1 METLKNYVCGQWQAG
16 TGTPRVLTHAVSGE
30 AMAECST
37 EGLDFGKI
45 LEYGRTVGGP
55 ALRAMTFHERAALL
69 KKAALALNEKLADFY
84 PIAATY
90 GGTKVDTW
98 IDVEGGIAN
107 LFAYAG
113 IGKRRLP
120 NAAFLT
126 DDATTP
132 LSKGGTFAGRHIMV
146 PLEGVAVQINAYN
159 FPSWGMLEKLAVSF
173 LAGMPSLVKPA
184 TNTCWLA
191 NRMVQVLADSG
202 VLPDGALQLV
212 CGSVGDLFDH
222 LTCQDVVCFTG
233 SAETANTIKMHPNLV
248 KNAVRINAEA
258 DSLNCIVLGRDVEPG
273 SPTFDLF
280 VKEIVKEM
288 TVKAGQKC
296 TAIRRA
302 LVPETQVSAVI
313 EALKGRLEKTTVGD
327 PAVEG
332 VRMGPLVD
340 LGAREE
346 ARRSVSALAR
356 EAEIVFGD
364 PNRTEGFVGADGE
377 KGAFMEPI
385 LLHCADPEGGTAVH
399 EIEAFGPVSTVMGYA
414 DNDQAV
420 RLARRGGGSLA
431 ASVYSEDEDLVRG
444 LTFGL
449 APYHGRVNV
458 MNEKAAPESTGHG
471 SAMPQMVH
479 GGPGRAG
486 GGEELGGLKG
496 LKLYMQTTALQG
508 TPERLEAICR
518 PATMTE

>member
-1 METLKNYVCGQWQAG
+1 
-16 TGTPRVLTHAVSGE
+16 
-30 AMAECST
+30 
-37 EGLDFGKI
+37 
-45 LEYGRTVGGP
+45 
-55 ALRAMTFHERAALL
+55 
-69 KKAALALNEKLADFY
+69 
-84 PIAATY
+84 
-90 GGTKVDTW
+90 
-98 IDVEGGIAN
+98 
-107 LFAYAG
+107 
-113 IGKRRLP
+113 
-120 NAAFLT
+120 
-126 DDATTP
+126 
-132 LSKGGTFAGRHIMV
+132 
-146 PLEGVAVQINAYN
+146 
-159 FPSWGMLEKLAVSF
+159 
-173 LAGMPSLVKPA
+173 
-184 TNTCWLA
+184 
-191 NRMVQVLADSG
+191 
-202 VLPDGALQLV
+202 
-212 CGSVGDLFDH
+212 
-222 LTCQDVVCFTG
+222 VVCFTG

-258 DSLNCIVLGRDVEPG
+258 DSLNCIVLGQDVEAG

-302 LVPETQVSAVI
+302 LVPEAQVSAVI

-327 PAVEG
+327 PAAEG

-364 PNRTEGFVGADGE
+364 PNRTQGFVGADGE

-385 LLHCADPEGGTAVH
+385 LLHCADPEGSTAVH
-399 EIEAFGPVSTVMGYA
+399 EVEAFGPVSTVMGYA
-414 DNDQAV
+414 DHDQAV
-420 RLARRGGGSLA
+420 WLARRGNGSLA
-431 ASVYSEDEDLVRG
+431 ASVFSEDEGLVRA

-496 LKLYMQTTALQG
+496 LRLYLQTTALQG
-508 TPERLEAICR
+508 TPERLDAICK
-518 PATMTE
+518 PAMMNE

>member
-1 METLKNYVCGQWQAG
+1 METLKNYVCGHWRAG
-16 TGTPRVLTHAVSGE
+16 TGTPRVLTHAVNGE
-30 AMAECST
+30 AIAECST
-37 EGLDFGKI
+37 EGLDFQEI
-45 LEYGRTVGGP
+45 LEYGRTIGGP
-55 ALRAMTFHERAALL
+55 ALRAMTFQERAGLL
-69 KKAALALNEKLADFY
+69 KKAGLALNEKLGEFY

-90 GGTKVDTW
+90 GGTKVDSW
-98 IDVEGGIAN
+98 IDIEGGIAN

-120 NAAFLT
+120 
-126 DDATTP
+126 DATFLADEAATS
-132 LSKGGTFAGRHIMV
+132 LSKGGTYAGRHIQV
-146 PLEGVAVQINAYN
+146 PLQGVAVQINAYN
-159 FPSWGMLEKLAVSF
+159 FPSWGMLEKFAVSF

-202 VLPDGALQLV
+202 VLPDGALQLI

-233 SAETANTIKMHPNLV
+233 SAETANTIKVHPNLV
-248 KNAVRINAEA
+248 KNAVRVNAEA

-273 SPTFDLF
+273 TPTFDLF
-280 VKEIVKEM
+280 VKEIVNEM
-288 TVKAGQKC
+288 TIKAGQKC
-296 TAIRRA
+296 TAIRRV
-302 LVPETQVSAVI
+302 LVPESVVNAVI
-313 EALKGRLEKTTVGD
+313 EALRGRLARTKVGD

-332 VRMGPLVD
+332 VRMGPLVNR
-340 LGAREE
+340 GAREE
-346 ARRSVSALAR
+346 ARRSVAALAR

-364 PNRTEGFVGADGE
+364 PNRTEGFEGADGD

-385 LLHCADPEGGTAVH
+385 LLHCPDPERSTAVH
-399 EIEAFGPVSTVMGYA
+399 QVEAFGPVSTVMGYA
-414 DNDQAV
+414 DDEQAV
-420 RLARRGGGSLA
+420 RLACRGGGSLA
-431 ASVYSEDEDLVRG
+431 ASVYSEDEDLICA
-444 LTFGL
+444 LAFGL

-486 GGEELGGLKG
+486 GGKELGGLKG
-496 LKLYMQTTALQG
+496 LELYLQTTALQG
-508 TPERLEAICR
+508 TPERLEAICK
-518 PATMTE
+518 PAAMAE

>member
-1 METLKNYVCGQWQAG
+1 MNQLKNYVCGAWQAG
-16 TGTPRVLTHAVSGE
+16 AGRGRVLTSALTGE
-30 AMAECST
+30 KIAECST

-45 LEYGRTVGGP
+45 LDYGRTVGGP
-55 ALRAMTFHERAALL
+55 ALRKLTFHQRAALL
-69 KKAALALNEKLADFY
+69 KQAAVALNERLQDFY

-90 GGTKVDTW
+90 GATKVDAW
-98 IDVEGGIAN
+98 IDVEGGLAN
-107 LFAYAG
+107 LFAYSSL
-113 IGKRRLP
+113 GKRQLP
-120 NAAFLT
+120 DAGFLT
-126 DDATTP
+126 DEATTP

-159 FPSWGMLEKLAVSF
+159 FPSWGMLEKFAVSF
-173 LAGMPSLVKPA
+173 LAGMPSVVKPA
-184 TNTCWLA
+184 TNTAWLA
-191 NRMVQVLADSG
+191 HRMVEVLVEAN
-202 VLPDGALQLV
+202 VLPEGTLQLV
-212 CGSVGDLFDH
+212 CGSVGDLLDH

-233 SAETANTIKMHPNLV
+233 SAETANRIKVHPTVV
-248 KNAVRINAEA
+248 KNAVRVNAEA
-258 DSLNCIVLGRDVEPG
+258 DSLNCIVLGEDAAPG
-273 SPTFDLF
+273 TPTFDLF

-302 LVPETQVSAVI
+302 LVPEAHVGAAI
-313 EALKGRLEKTTVGD
+313 EALRARLGKITVGD
-327 PAVEG
+327 PAAEG

-340 LGAREE
+340 LAAREE
-346 ARRSVSALAR
+346 ARRNVARLAE

-364 PNRTEGFVGADGE
+364 PNRAEGFVGGDGE
-377 KGAFMEPI
+377 KGAFMEPV
-385 LLHCADPEGGTAVH
+385 LLHCPDPEAATAVH
-399 EIEAFGPVSTVMGYA
+399 EVEAFGPVATVMGYR
-414 DNDQAV
+414 DRDQAV

-431 ASVYSEDEDLVRG
+431 ASVYTEDDEIASALA
-444 LTFGL
+444 FGL

-496 LKLYMQTTALQG
+496 LRLYMQTTALQG
-508 TPERLEAICR
+508 TPERLDALVK
-518 PATMTE
+518 PAAK